1 MKRERDPNWSPFLF
15 WLIRS
20 RSLTQKSGSDK
31 IHQASW
37 EWLMPTWALALRL
50 VGVGWFLAA
59 SVIIGIVAGLFLDKW
74 LGTKI
79 VFTLL
84 GVIVGTTVAFYG
96 LYQMV
101 KPLMD
106 DQGNGLDKE

>member
-1 MKRERDPNWSPFLF
+1 MESF
-15 WLIRS
+15 S
-20 RSLTQKSGSDK
+20 RWVVAVHSLTRKNGSDK

-59 SVIIGIVAGLFLDKW
+59 SVIIGIAAGLFLDKW
-74 LGTKI
+74 LGTTVI
-79 VFTLL
+79 FTLL
-84 GVIVGTTVAFYG
+84 GALLGITVAFYG

-106 DQGNGLDKE
+106 FKDNGSDKE

>member
-1 MKRERDPNWSPFLF
+1 
-15 WLIRS
+15 
-20 RSLTQKSGSDK
+20 
-31 IHQASW
+31 
-37 EWLMPTWALALRL
+37 MPTWALALRL

-84 GVIVGTTVAFYG
+84 GVIVGTTGAFFG

-106 DQGNGLDKE
+106 DQGNELDKE